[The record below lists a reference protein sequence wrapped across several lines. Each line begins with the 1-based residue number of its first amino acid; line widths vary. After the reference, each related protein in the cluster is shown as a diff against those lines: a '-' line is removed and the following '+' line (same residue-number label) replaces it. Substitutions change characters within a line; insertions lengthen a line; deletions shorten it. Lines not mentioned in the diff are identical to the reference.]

1 MSLHRTALVTGAS
14 SGIGEHISRE
24 LVKRG
29 YRVIGVARREE
40 KLKALQAEL
49 GSSFTYI
56 VKDLAEEDSP
66 SLIAK
71 LVVENFPQLDV
82 LVNNAGF
89 AVFKPV
95 VEHTLREVEE
105 VFLVN
110 AVRPIQLVIA
120 LREVLRPGATV
131 VNIITP
137 AAFALS
143 PRLATY
149 SSSKAALHV
158 LSLALEKELEQAG
171 VRVVRVYPGPTASEF
186 FTRAGVRTPRHALKP
201 EKVAERVVDCIEH
214 GCKEVFIPR
223 VLGVLGFFS
232 PINVYRV

>member
-1 MSLHRTALVTGAS
+1 MSLQRTALVTGAS

-24 LVKRG
+24 LVRRG

-40 KLKALQAEL
+40 KLKMLQAEL
-49 GSSFTYI
+49 GDSFTYV
-56 VKDLAEEDSP
+56 VKDLVEEDAP

-71 LVVENFPQLDV
+71 FALENFSRLDV

-95 VEHTLREVEE
+95 IEHTLREVEE

-110 AVRPIQLVIA
+110 TVRPIQLLIA
-120 LREVLRPGATV
+120 LREMLRPGATV

-137 AAFALS
+137 AAFALTS
-143 PRLATY
+143 KLATY
-149 SSSKAALHV
+149 SSSKAALHI
-158 LSLALEKELEQAG
+158 LSIALEKELERAG
-171 VRVVRVYPGPTASEF
+171 IRVVRVYPGPTATEF
-186 FTRAGVRTPRHALKP
+186 FTRAGVRTPRYALKP
-201 EKVAERVVDCIEH
+201 EKVAKRVVECIEH

-223 VLGVLGFFS
+223 IFGLLEFFS